1 MTNRDDTFSADE
13 APSEKPAARSRRTLL
28 KTAAATGLGVA
39 SLGATA
45 STPVAAEP
53 PDVDPENFHVYL
65 LFGQSNMEGIGDIE
79 PQDRETNPR
88 VRVLQDKTCPD
99 LDREYGNWYVAE
111 PPLNRCWAGIGPGDY
126 FGKTVARETD
136 DPIHVGLVPAA
147 VSGADIALFEKGAP
161 IGRNDREIPEQ
172 FSGAYEWLVDLARQA
187 QKVGTIKGILFH
199 QGETNTGQS
208 EWKYQV
214 QGIVEDLKSDLG
226 IGDVPFLA
234 GELLY
239 AEEGGCCA
247 SHNAE
252 INQLPD
258 LIPNA
263 HVVSAE
269 GLEGQDE
276 AHFTTEAYREF
287 GRRYAT
293 EMLEHVDVGDGSGS
307 GSGSGSDCP
316 GDATDTDGDGL
327 CDDVDGD
334 GELTHD
340 DAADFLGSIEDDR
353 VQNNPD
359 AFDFAETGRIGFRDV
374 VDLLRRI

>member
-1 MTNRDDTFSADE
+1 MTNRDNPSATDE
-13 APSEKPAARSRRTLL
+13 APDEEPTARSRRGLL
-28 KTAAATGLGVA
+28 KVSAAAGLGVA
-39 SLGATA
+39 FLGATA

-53 PDVDPENFHVYL
+53 PNVDRENFHIYL

-99 LDREYGNWYVAE
+99 LGREYGNWYVAE

-126 FGKTVARETD
+126 FGKTVAQETD
-136 DPIHVGLVPAA
+136 DPIHIGLVPAA

-161 IGRNDREIPEQ
+161 IGRNDRDIPEQ
-172 FSGAYEWLVDLARQA
+172 FDGAYEWLLDLAQQA
-187 QKVGTIKGILFH
+187 QEVGTIKGILFH

-234 GELLY
+234 GELLS

-252 INQLPD
+252 IHQLPD

-287 GRRYAT
+287 GRRYAA
-293 EMLEHVDVGDGSGS
+293 EMLEHVDVGG
-307 GSGSGSDCP
+307 GSGSDCP

-327 CDDVDGD
+327 CDDVNGD

-340 DAADFLGSIEDDR
+340 DVADFLGSIEDDR

-359 AFDFAETGRIGFRDV
+359 AFDFAENGRIGFRDV